1 MPAHCRSLMAEVPE
15 SVSRSIYT
23 SRERR
28 RNVLYP
34 ASTMALSRCTRV
46 GMRTCSTILILKGSA
61 QLLCSSG
68 MATRYRSLRRL
79 TISGSGSGLG
89 RRLRSA
95 DGRGDLHVGGDVL
108 PVRQLVDLAFRV
120 ERHGQLFGFIRPYSG
135 SKGEAALRILLGFLG
150 ASPHGDVA
158 GQAVDI
164 RRGVVDDQELH
175 HRRLVLGIAHEAYA
189 GNFDI
194 FL

>member
-28 RNVLYP
+28 RKVLYP
-34 ASTMALSRCTRV
+34 ASTMALSRCSRV

-68 MATRYRSLRRL
+68 IAIRYRRLRRL
-79 TISGSGSGLG
+79 SISGSGSEPG
-89 RRLRSA
+89 RRLRLA
-95 DGRGDLHVGGDVL
+95 GGPGDLHVGGDVL
-108 PVRQLVDLAFRV
+108 PVRQLVNLAFRV
-120 ERHGQLFGFIRPYSG
+120 ERRGQLFGFIRPYG
-135 SKGEAALRILLGFLG
+135 GAEGETSLCVLLGFLG

-158 GQAVDI
+158 G
-164 RRGVVDDQELH
+164 
-175 HRRLVLGIAHEAYA
+175 
-189 GNFDI
+189 
-194 FL
+194 